1 MPRSMSPQ
9 FRSSL
14 TYAPH
19 EVQEVLEMKIKEEE
33 AEVEKH
39 STPVTRKLEEDMLA
53 RISGRANTVKV
64 ASLFSG
70 AGGLDLGVKLAA
82 VACKYGSDQAYELL
96 KDKKKV
102 RRSCR

>member
-1 MPRSMSPQ
+1 MSPQ
-9 FRSSL
+9 FRPSL

-70 AGGLDLGVKLAA
+70 AGVWTLALNWQPLLQVWFDLLHTNYLRIRK
-82 VACKYGSDQAYELL
+82 SS
-96 KDKKKV
+96 KKP
-102 RRSCR
+102 